1 MANAGLLVRNSGG
14 VIVIDGQYHN
24 PSMRA
29 KGTAVTATIK
39 GSGSYVSFTVG
50 GLTATPV
57 IAVSSTLGAIAHV
70 SSFASGSALVEIIA
84 HGPVGTS
91 VPWWIFDKPG
101 IASPPKY
108 FVVRNAAGEVVFNA
122 NERYMRVA
130 GVMQVNGIT
139 GGSLTL
145 PSGRTYASYFGTPVG
160 RSVTFTQTGV
170 PQDDHWYI
178 TAIRRFVAIN
188 DGAITTNEADV
199 GQSGPY
205 VQVGAPARYQFD
217 GTAFLLDVTNY

>member
-1 MANAGLLVRNSGG
+1 MTAGLIVRNAGG
-14 VIVIDGQYHN
+14 VVVIDGQYHN
-24 PSMRA
+24 PSLRA
-29 KGTAVTATIK
+29 KGVATTTTIK
-39 GSGSYVSFTVG
+39 GSGSYISFTIS
-50 GLTATPV
+50 GLTATPM
-57 IAVSSTLGAIAHV
+57 IAVNSPVGAYAHV
-70 SSFASGSALVEIIA
+70 SSFSSGSALVEIVA
-84 HGPVGTS
+84 AGPVGTA
-91 VPWWIFDKPG
+91 VTWYVFDKPG
-101 IASPPKY
+101 FVAPLKY

-130 GVMQVNGIT
+130 GTMAVSGLS

-145 PSGRTYASYFGTPVG
+145 PAATYAAYFATPVG

-188 DGAITTNEADV
+188 GGAITTVEKDV

-205 VQVGAPARYQFD
+205 VQVGSPSRYQFD
-217 GTAFLLDVTNY
+217 GTVFVLDVTNY